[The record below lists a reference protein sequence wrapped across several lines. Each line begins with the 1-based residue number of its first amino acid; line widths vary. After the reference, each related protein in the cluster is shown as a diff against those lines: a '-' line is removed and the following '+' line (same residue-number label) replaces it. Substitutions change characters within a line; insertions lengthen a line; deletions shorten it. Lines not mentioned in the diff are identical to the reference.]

1 MILKAEKPDKKI
13 LEVSMSNEVK
23 RESYSCSLISQGVAK
38 FFSLTIPS
46 DILANTC
53 FVSTR
58 DADPK
63 EGFQRMLD
71 ENRAKEIADYIDS
84 GTGSIPTAIIL
95 SAQPQANLQYSSKN
109 KTIEFDYVHNA
120 FLILDGQHRIYG
132 FSLAKTAVRV
142 PVIIYNGLSRKEETR
157 LFVDI
162 NTKQRPVP
170 SELVLDIKSLA
181 EYESSIDAFCREI
194 FDLFS
199 SRSDSVLLGLMSPVQ
214 KKTGKI
220 SRVTFN
226 AAIRPIYGIFGDREP
241 QEIYN
246 FLNSY
251 LKAMSIGLKKRGINS
266 ITKPIIFKSV
276 MQFFPNVARLVDG
289 MYTIERF
296 SEALDPLFNS
306 ISPAKIT
313 KATSTKAIC
322 GHFSDCLNRGFTL

>member
-1 MILKAEKPDKKI
+1 MP
-13 LEVSMSNEVK
+13 NEVK

-38 FFSLTIPS
+38 FYSLTMPS

-58 DADPK
+58 DDDPK

-84 GTGSIPTAIIL
+84 GKGSIPTAIIL
-95 SAQPQANLQYSSKN
+95 SAQPDAKLQYSSKN
-109 KTIEFDYVHNA
+109 KTIEFDNVQKA

-142 PVIIYNGLSRKEETR
+142 PVIIYNGLSRKDETR

-170 SELVLDIKSLA
+170 SELVLDIKALA
-181 EYESSIDAFCREI
+181 EYETNIDAFCREI

-199 SRSDSVLLGLMSPVQ
+199 NSADSILVGLMSPAER
-214 KKTGKI
+214 KTGKI

-226 AAIRPIYGIFGDREP
+226 AAIKPIYGIFGDRDAA
-241 QEIYN
+241 EIYS

-251 LKAMSIGLKKRGINS
+251 LKAMSMGLKKKGINS
-266 ITKPIIFKSV
+266 ITKPIIFKSI

-289 MYTIERF
+289 EYTIEKF
-296 SEALDPLFNS
+296 SEVLEPLFSS
-306 ISPAKIT
+306 ISPSKIL
-313 KATSTKAIC
+313 KATAIKTIC
-322 GHFSDCLNRGFTL
+322 SHFFDCLNRGFTL